1 MIRLVFSTLFLA
13 FLALPGRADPL
24 KDTVPSVSV
33 VGEAHE
39 DVAPDRAIL
48 RFGVVT
54 EKPTAA
60 EAATDNARAAAAVL
74 AELKAA
80 GVAEVDSQTQG
91 VTLTPYTVEE
101 RDAKGKVK
109 GVQTLYRARN
119 DLAVRAP
126 IDKAGEIAGRLIDK
140 GVNNFE
146 GVEFEISKP
155 EEKLDALRTA
165 AVKDAQRRAQAYADG
180 VGLRLSRVLDI
191 RPADEEAP
199 PPRPYAARMAAAPEA
214 APPVPLRPGT
224 QRLSAR
230 VGVSWALSR

>member
-1 MIRLVFSTLFLA
+1 MIRLVCSIVFVVA
-13 FLALPGRADPL
+13 LALPAGADPL

-33 VGEAHE
+33 VGEAFE

-54 EKPTAA
+54 EKPAAADAAA
-60 EAATDNARAAAAVL
+60 ENARVAATVL
-74 AELKAA
+74 AELKSA
-80 GVAEVDSQTQG
+80 GIADADAQTQG

-101 RDAKGKVK
+101 RDPKGKLK
-109 GVQTLYRARN
+109 GVQTMYRARN

-140 GVNNFE
+140 GANNFD
-146 GVEFEISKP
+146 GIDFEFAHP
-155 EEKLDALRTA
+155 EEKLAALRTA

-180 VGLRLSRVLDI
+180 VGLRLARVLDI
-191 RPADEEAP
+191 RPADDEP
-199 PPRPYAARMAAAPEA
+199 QPRPYAARMDAVREAAA
-214 APPVPLRPGT
+214 PVPLRPGT

-230 VGVSWALSR
+230 VAVSWALSR